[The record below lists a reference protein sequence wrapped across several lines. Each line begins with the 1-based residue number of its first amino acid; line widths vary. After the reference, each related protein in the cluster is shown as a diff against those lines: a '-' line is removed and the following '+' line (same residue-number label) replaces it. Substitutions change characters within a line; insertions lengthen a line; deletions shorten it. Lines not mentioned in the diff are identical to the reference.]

1 MTATIHGAATICQ
14 INSDS
19 SSPEIIL
26 ASGAHMGRSDDI
38 LFLIATVG
46 KRVVCG
52 WAAGTVW
59 WLEVRDAVVGLMMA
73 R

>member
-1 MTATIHGAATICQ
+1 
-14 INSDS
+14 
-19 SSPEIIL
+19 
-26 ASGAHMGRSDDI
+26 MGRSDDI